1 MTNIKW
7 LSEIG
12 KEDNSQV
19 GTKAGSI
26 GELIKMRFDS
36 PNGFVIT
43 TQVYEDFIKDK
54 KERIMNIL
62 RQVDINKK
70 EELGSAHD
78 RISNMFLSSG
88 IQKRIREDIEEAYNN
103 LMVSN
108 EAKEAGGKALEMIK
122 AGREK
127 PDVAVRSSVPN
138 TNSTTTFAGIH
149 KNFLNVKGTDSL
161 LERIKKVWL
170 SLFTPQ
176 AIYYRE
182 KRSVPHDL
190 KIAVIVQRME
200 DMDKSGRAITF
211 NPVNGR
217 EEIIIESVKGN
228 GKKLG
233 EGNVIPDLLIFDKRT
248 GQTKNKV
255 NTNGGLNENETG
267 SIFKC
272 VKKID
277 ENFPKPQEIEWG
289 LKRGKLYLFQS
300 RSLTSNNRTID
311 EKSPEEEPLL
321 EGVGTSPGNAKG
333 KVINFSDNIEDGSV
347 IFTRKLFP
355 ELTMKMDRINGVLS
369 ENGGISSSMSHIA
382 REMGLPMVVAD
393 GISSKIKMNR
403 QIILNSMRGKVYQR
417 KGEFT
422 QINEQFT
429 GYKKNKDFSP
439 TATEIKLVSESVE
452 SIQPKNNLDG
462 IIIKNGGSEL
472 GFRNYDY
479 GKGSKIKELSKEI
492 YPAELWIE
500 SSPSDDRIS
509 TIKNLHYNGIDNL
522 HVLFS
527 SIKTMKDF
535 SKLRKGG
542 NFNSLPS
549 SVKRGIS
556 IKTPAIALEIEKL
569 CEKGID
575 FVSIDMEDLTK
586 YTTGGSE
593 VNVNNSSVN
602 NLIEKIVECCNKY
615 KVHSSIFLNSTNRDI
630 VGKMVQIGV
639 ESISTT
645 EDYLNYIG
653 KEIERSERRML
664 LEKARRDG

>member
-12 KEDNSQV
+12 KEDNSNV
-19 GTKAGSI
+19 GTKASSI
-26 GELIKMRFDS
+26 GELNKMRFDS
-36 PNGFVIT
+36 PNGFVVT
-43 TQVYEDFIKDK
+43 TQVYQDFVKDK

-62 RQVDINKK
+62 RQVDVNKK
-70 EELGSAHD
+70 EDLESAHD

-88 IQKRIREDIEEAYNN
+88 IQKKIREEIEEAYNN

-108 EAKEAGGKALEMIK
+108 EAKQAGGKALEMIK

-127 PDVAVRSSVPN
+127 PDVAVRSSIPK
-138 TNSTTTFAGIH
+138 TNSSTTFAGIH
-149 KNFLNVKGTDSL
+149 KNFLNIKGTDSL
-161 LERIKKVWL
+161 LDRIKKVWL

-182 KRSVPHDL
+182 KKSVPHDL

-200 DMDKSGRAITF
+200 NMDKSGRAITF

-217 EEIIIESVKGN
+217 EEIIIESVEED

-233 EGNVIPDLLIFDKRT
+233 EGNVIPNLLIFDKRT
-248 GQTKNKV
+248 GKIKNRI
-255 NTNGGLNENETG
+255 NTNGGLIENEIG
-267 SIFKC
+267 KIFKC

-300 RSLTSNNRTID
+300 RSLTSNNRVID
-311 EKSPEEEPLL
+311 NENVEGEPLM
-321 EGVGTSPGNAKG
+321 EGVGTSPGNVRG
-333 KVINFSDNIEDGSV
+333 RVTNFSNDLEEDNIV
-347 IFTRKLFP
+347 FTRKLFP
-355 ELTMKMDRINGVLS
+355 ELVMKMDHIGGVIS
-369 ENGGISSSMSHIA
+369 ENGGISSSISHIA
-382 REMGLPMVVAD
+382 REMNLPLLVAD
-393 GISSKIKMNR
+393 GISSKIKMGS
-403 QIILNSMRGKVYQR
+403 QMILDSNNSKIYQKEDQR
-417 KGEFT
+417 PDNQRFEFR
-422 QINEQFT
+422 NDEE
-429 GYKKNKDFSP
+429 KDFSP
-439 TATEIKLVSESVE
+439 TATEIKLVCKDIEN
-452 SIQPKNNLDG
+452 IQSKNNLDG
-462 IIIKNGGSEL
+462 IIVTNGKRDFDFG
-472 GFRNYDY
+472 NYNY
-479 GKGSKIKELSKEI
+479 GMRSSLKELAGKIHPNEVW
-492 YPAELWIE
+492 LE
-500 SSPSDDRIS
+500 STPSDDKLSVLR
-509 TIKNLHYNGIDNL
+509 NLHYDGIDNL

-535 SKLRKGG
+535 SKVREGG
-542 NFNSLPS
+542 DFNSLPS

-556 IKTPAIALEIEKL
+556 IKTPAIALEIEDL

-575 FVSIDMEDLTK
+575 FVNIELEDLTQ

-593 VNVNNSSVN
+593 VNASNSSVN
-602 NLIEKIVECCNKY
+602 NLIKKIVDCCNKY
-615 KVHSSIFLNSTNRDI
+615 KVHSSIRLNSTNRDI

-639 ESISTT
+639 DSISTT
-645 EDYLNYIG
+645 SNYLNYIG